1 MKRALLL
8 LFAACGRYDFDPHVD
23 AAAGARLHLQYNVFG
38 DGTRQVIGAYDT
50 QLQQACTE
58 IPTATG
64 FACLPDGAFVFF
76 TDAACT
82 QPVMQVSACGPQ
94 PRYAYDP
101 FARPVAHIYEAGAD
115 IATPPMA
122 FTHGADGSCVASTTP
137 TGAYKA
143 LAEVPLGMF
152 VPLTREL
159 GAGTRVRAQS
169 YVASDG
175 FRLPADVFDSQ
186 ANGGCIA
193 ATYDDA
199 TVCEPYTLGIAY
211 FYTDASCSHV
221 VSNSNVA
228 VDFAIEILNQPV
240 CRTSDVNLR
249 AATETLTPAQIYVEI
264 PGSGVCAQS
273 GPAPGWIVQDLG
285 PPIAPAPLTRGPVP
299 GSRIQLIEDAS
310 GDATSTEAYVY
321 DSQLGVECGPLPAA
335 DGVTRCLPRTP
346 PAVQHLFSDAG
357 CTVPLPLIAD
367 NRAQCASLPPIVFAE
382 DFTSETCGSRVHVY
396 NVGPTYTG
404 PVYTGTPAQCDPYV
418 GNQALYQVGSE
429 VDPTTFSTVMQQ
441 IDP

>member
-8 LFAACGRYDFDPHVD
+8 FIAACGRFDFDPHAD
-23 AAAGARLHLQYNVFG
+23 AAVGTRLRLQYNAFE
-38 DGTRQVIGAYDT
+38 DGTRQIIGAYDT
-50 QLQQACTE
+50 LLQVPCTAT
-58 IPTATG
+58 PTSTG
-64 FACLPDGAFVFF
+64 FACLPDAAFVLFA
-76 TDAACT
+76 DAACT
-82 QPVMQVSACGPQ
+82 QPIIQVPDCGPE

-101 FARPVAHIYEAGAD
+101 FAVPIAHVYEAGAD

-122 FTHGADGSCVASTTP
+122 FQLGADGSCIASSTP

-143 LAEVPLGMF
+143 LAEVPLETF

-159 GAGTRVRAQS
+159 GAGTRLRAQS

-175 FRLPADVFDSQ
+175 FRLPGDVFDSQ

-199 TVCEPYTLGIAY
+199 TVCEPYSLGIAY

-221 VSNSNVA
+221 VWNSNVA
-228 VDFAIEILNQPV
+228 VNFAIEILNQPL
-240 CRTSDVNLR
+240 CRTSDMTLR
-249 AATETLTPAQIYVEI
+249 ATTSTLTPAQIYVEI
-264 PGSGVCAQS
+264 PGSGSCAPS
-273 GPAPGWIVQDLG
+273 GSAPGWIVQDLG

-310 GDATSTEAYVY
+310 GEATSTEAYVY
-321 DSQLGVECGPLPAA
+321 DSQLGVECEPLPAA

-346 PAVQHLFSDAG
+346 PAVQQLFSDAG
-357 CTVPLPLIAD
+357 CTVPLRLIAD

-382 DFTSETCGSRVHVY
+382 DFTSETCESRVHIY
-396 NVGPTYTG
+396 NIGPTYTG
-404 PVYTGTPAQCDPYV
+404 PVYTGTPAQCNTYV
-418 GNQALYQVGSE
+418 TDQALYEVGSE
-429 VDPTTFSTVMQQ
+429 VDPTTFSTVIEQ